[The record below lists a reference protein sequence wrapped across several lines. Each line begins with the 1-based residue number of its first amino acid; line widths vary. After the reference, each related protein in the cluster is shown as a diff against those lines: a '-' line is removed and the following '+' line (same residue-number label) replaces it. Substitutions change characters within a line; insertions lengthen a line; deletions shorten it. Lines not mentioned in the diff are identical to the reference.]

1 MEEAARMTLFREV
14 LGTGAPLVALHGGFG
29 LDHSYFRPWLEALPL
44 QLVLPDLRGCGRSPR
59 DGIET
64 AGFDTM
70 SADVDGLRAELGLE
84 KWTVLGH
91 SFGSYLALDYAHRH
105 PDRVERLILVGGAPA
120 LDYPDVI
127 NANLVKRGTPEQT
140 ALLQK
145 AMFAP
150 LESDDEFRTAWNLI
164 LPLYFRSWDPKIGAQ
179 MDQKMIYSAPG
190 LFHGFRMLSHFSALP
205 WLHDLQM
212 PALVMGGRHDWIAP
226 PAQGAQRLA
235 RGLPHARLVFF
246 EESGHFPFIEE
257 NQRFLSVLREFV
269 GDVV

>member
-1 MEEAARMTLFREV
+1 MEEAAPMKLFREV

-64 AGFDTM
+64 AGFDTL
-70 SADVDGLRAELGLE
+70 SADLEELRAELGFE
-84 KWTVLGH
+84 KWMVLGH
-91 SFGSYLALDYAHRH
+91 SFGSYVALDYAHRY
-105 PDRVERLILVGGAPA
+105 PDRVGKLILVDGAPA

-127 NANLVKRGTPEQT
+127 GANLTRRGTPEQA

-145 AMFAP
+145 AMIAP
-150 LESDDEFRTAWNLI
+150 LESDEEFRRSWNLI
-164 LPLYFRSWDPKIGAQ
+164 LPLYFHGWDPKIGAEL
-179 MDQKMIYSAPG
+179 DQKMVYSAPA
-190 LFHGFRMLSHFSALP
+190 LFHGFRMLSQFSSLP

-226 PAQGAQRLA
+226 PAQGAQRIA
-235 RGLPHARLVFF
+235 RGLSHARLVLF

-257 NQRFLSVLREFV
+257 NQRFLSVLGEFV
-269 GDVV
+269 ADLV

>member
-1 MEEAARMTLFREV
+1 MKLFREV
-14 LGTGAPLVALHGGFG
+14 LGKGAPLVALHGGLG
-29 LDHSYFRPWLEALPL
+29 LDHTYFRPWLEALPV

-64 AGFDTM
+64 AGIDTM

-91 SFGSYLALDYAHRH
+91 SFGSYLALDYAHRY
-105 PDRVERLILVGGAPA
+105 PDRVEKLILVGGAPA

-127 NANLVKRGTPEQT
+127 GANLTKRGTPEQA

-145 AMFAP
+145 AMSAP
-150 LESDDEFRTAWNLI
+150 LESDDEFRKGWNLL
-164 LPLYFRSWDPKIGAQ
+164 LPLYFHRFDPQIARQ
-179 MDQKMIYSAPG
+179 MDAKMLYSAPA
-190 LFHGFRMLSHFSALP
+190 LFHGFRMLSQFSSLP

-212 PALVMGGRHDWIAP
+212 PALVTGGRHDWIAP

-235 RGLPHARLVFF
+235 RGLPHAQLAIF

-257 NQRFLSVLREFV
+257 NERFLSVVREFV
-269 GDVV
+269 RDLV